1 MSNSQH
7 QAQLPT
13 RLVVTQLVG
22 DSVFC
27 FLGLSTALWLRFFTP
42 LRNLGF
48 ASESADRYFVD
59 YVPLLGLGTVLL
71 LGTFFYLNL
80 YDSRLLL
87 RPHRAFALILKGL
100 FFWFCVFL
108 GTSLALKFDPPV
120 SRLFVL
126 FSTATTLMALLVW
139 RYGLYRWLSASR
151 HRSALSQRVMLLG
164 WSSEA
169 HRLVEAIGRDSNL
182 PYEVIG
188 RIHSGQ
194 SASLSVPGIAE
205 LGGIQ
210 DLESLLIQH
219 RPSIL
224 VVADLDLT
232 REQLEAVAAM
242 CERHYVAFKV
252 IPSFFQIFVS
262 NLRLESIS
270 SVSILGVEDLPL
282 DSLPRRLIK
291 RSIDI
296 LGALVGLII
305 SLPIVAALIVLI
317 QRESPGP
324 SIFYQERI
332 GRGGRPFRMYKL
344 RSMVVGSHL
353 KDHEAQSTARQDPR
367 VTRIGAFMRRNN
379 LDELPQFWNVL
390 LGHMSLVGPR
400 PERTFHVAQ
409 LSLTIPHYNPR
420 HFVRPGMTGWA
431 QVNGLRG
438 DTSLVER
445 VKYDLYYVENWSV
458 WFDVQIMILT
468 FARLNRNAY

>member
-1 MSNSQH
+1 M
-7 QAQLPT
+7 
-13 RLVVTQLVG
+13 VTQLIG
-22 DSVFC
+22 DCVFC
-27 FLGLSTALWLRFFTP
+27 FFGLSAALWLRFFTP

-48 ASESADRYFVD
+48 AAENSERYFVD

-108 GTSLALKFDPPV
+108 GTSLALKFEPPV

-126 FSTATTLMALLVW
+126 FATATTLVCLLLW
-139 RYGLYRWLSASR
+139 RYGMYRWLSASQYR
-151 HRSALSQRVMLLG
+151 ESISQRVVILG
-164 WSSEA
+164 WSAEA
-169 HRLVEAIGRDSNL
+169 GRLVEAICQDSNL
-182 PYEVIG
+182 PYQVVG
-188 RIHSGQ
+188 RIHSGPNVPIT
-194 SASLSVPGIAE
+194 VPGVAE
-205 LGGIQ
+205 LGRIK
-210 DLESLLIQH
+210 DLEDILGRH

-224 VVADLDLT
+224 VVADLDLS
-232 REQLEAVAAM
+232 REELESVAAL
-242 CERHYVAFKV
+242 CERLYIAFKI

-291 RSIDI
+291 RSVDI
-296 LGALVGLII
+296 VGALIGIVV
-305 SLPIVAALIVLI
+305 SVPIVALLVFLI

-324 SIFYQERI
+324 AIFYQERI
-332 GRGGRPFRMYKL
+332 GRGGRPFRMHKL
-344 RSMVVGSHL
+344 RSMVVGAHL
-353 KDHEAQSTARQDPR
+353 KDRESQSTQRNDAR
-367 VTRIGAFMRRNN
+367 VTRVGAFMRRNN

-400 PERTFHVAQ
+400 PERTFYVEQ
-409 LSLTIPHYNPR
+409 LSHQIPHYNPR

-445 VKYDLYYVENWSV
+445 IKYDLYYIENWSV
-458 WFDVQIMILT
+458 WFDLQIMILT
-468 FARLNRNAY
+468 FVRLKRNAY